1 MTDTIDKADILRE
14 RVRAFMQTKVPAEYI
29 TRTRDGLGLS
39 KQEQEHWH
47 SLLDSEGWL
56 VNHWPQEWGGPG
68 WSPLERYVFDYE
80 TAVGN
85 APRILPFGVS
95 MLGPVILKFGSQSQ
109 KEHWLPRIRSGADWW
124 CQGYSEPGAGS
135 DLASLKT
142 TAVRDGDHYLVN
154 GQKTWTTLGQHA
166 NMMFCLV
173 RTDREAKPQ
182 QGISFLLIAMN
193 TPGIDVRPLYL
204 LNGEH
209 EVNEVF
215 LQDVRV
221 PILNLVGEENKGWD
235 CAKYL
240 LTYERTGIAGVGICI
255 ALFNKLRSVAAKVQ
269 RNGKPLLED
278 GLFRQK
284 LAKVWMDVS
293 NLKETNLRIL
303 MKVARDGA
311 PGAESSVLK
320 ILGTEIRQELFSLL
334 RQAAGSRALTLY
346 TTETAGF
353 DDCPPEL
360 ITASENYFNH
370 RKLSIFGGSN
380 EIQKNILSKLVLGL

>member
-109 KEHWLPRIRSGADWW
+109 KEQWLPRIRSGADWW

-221 PILNLVGEENKGWD
+221 PIQNLVGEENKGWD

>member
-221 PILNLVGEENKGWD
+221 PIQNLVGEENKGWD

>member
-1 MTDTIDKADILRE
+1 MSDTSAKAEILRQ
-14 RVRAFMQTKVPAEYI
+14 RVRDFMQNKVPAEYI
-29 TRTRDGLGLS
+29 ERTRNGLGLS
-39 KQEQEHWH
+39 KEEQVHWH
-47 SLLDSEGWL
+47 CLLDAEGWL

-80 TAVGN
+80 TAVAN
-85 APRILPFGVS
+85 APRILPFWVS
-95 MLGPVILKFGSQSQ
+95 MLAPVILKFGSQAQ
-109 KEHWLPRIRSGADWW
+109 KEHWLPRIRSGEDWW

-142 TAVRDGDHYLVN
+142 TAVRDGDHYIVN

-173 RTDREAKPQ
+173 RTDTQVKAQE
-182 QGISFLLIAMN
+182 GISFLLIDMN
-193 TPGIDVRPLYL
+193 TPGIEVRPLYL
-204 LNGEH
+204 YNGEH

-221 PILNLVGEENKGWD
+221 PVENLVGVENKGWD

-255 ALFNKLRSVAAKVQ
+255 SLFNKLRALAEQAQ
-269 RNGKPLLED
+269 RNGMPLIQD
-278 GLFRQK
+278 ALFRQK
-284 LAKVWMDVS
+284 LAKVWMDIA

-303 MKVARDGA
+303 MRA
-311 PGAESSVLK
+311 PGGVPGPESSALK

-334 RQAAGSRALTLY
+334 RQAAGSRALGIY
-346 TTETAGF
+346 AAETFGF
-353 DDCPPEL
+353 DDCPTAL
-360 ITASENYFNH
+360 LTASENYFNH

-380 EIQKNILSKLVLGL
+380 EVQKNILSKFVLGL

>member
-1 MTDTIDKADILRE
+1 MSDTMEKAEVLRQ
-14 RVRAFMQTKVPAEYI
+14 RVREFMRTKVPAEYI
-29 TRTRDGLGLS
+29 ERTRSGLGLS

-95 MLGPVILKFGSQSQ
+95 MLAPVILKFGSQQQ

-142 TAVRDGDHYLVN
+142 TAVRDGDHYVVN

-173 RTDREAKPQ
+173 RTNASAKAQ
-182 QGISFLLIAMN
+182 EGISFLLIDMQ
-193 TPGIDVRPLYL
+193 TPGVEVRPLYL

-221 PILNLVGEENKGWD
+221 PVDNLVGEENKGWD

-255 ALFNKLRSVAAKVQ
+255 SLFNKLRAVAAKVR
-269 RNGKPLLED
+269 RNGKPLIED
-278 GLFRQK
+278 MLFRQK
-284 LAKVWMDVS
+284 LAKVWMDIA
-293 NLKETNLRIL
+293 NLMETNLRIL
-303 MKVARDGA
+303 MKAAQSGA
-311 PGAESSVLK
+311 PGAESSILK

-346 TTETAGF
+346 AAETQSIDA
-353 DDCPPEL
+353 CPMEL
-360 ITASENYFNH
+360 LTASENYFNH

-380 EIQKNILSKLVLGL
+380 EIQKNILSKFVLGL

>member
-1 MTDTIDKADILRE
+1 MSDTAEKAEALRQ
-14 RVRAFMQTKVPAEYI
+14 RVRAFIQTKVPAHYI
-29 TRTRDGLGLS
+29 ERTRGGLGLG

-68 WSPLERYVFDYE
+68 WSPWERYVFDYE

-95 MLGPVILKFGSQSQ
+95 MLAPVILKFGSQQQ
-109 KEHWLPRIRSGADWW
+109 KERWLPRIRSGADWW

-142 TAVRDGDHYLVN
+142 TAVRDGDHYVVN

-173 RTDREAKPQ
+173 RTHASAKAQ
-182 QGISFLLIAMN
+182 EGISFLLIDMD
-193 TPGIDVRPLYL
+193 TPGIEVRPLYL

-221 PILNLVGEENKGWD
+221 PVENLVGEENKGWD

-255 ALFNKLRSVAAKVQ
+255 SLFNRLRAVAAKAQ
-269 RNGKPLLED
+269 RNGRPLIED
-278 GLFRQK
+278 MLFRQK
-284 LAKVWMDVS
+284 LARVWMDIA

-303 MKVARDGA
+303 MKAARDGV
-311 PGAESSVLK
+311 PGAESSILK

-346 TTETAGF
+346 GAEAQDLDACPTE
-353 DDCPPEL
+353 L
-360 ITASENYFNH
+360 LTASENYFNH

-380 EIQKNILSKLVLGL
+380 EVQKNILSKFVLGL